1 MLCFWYKT
9 FCSEQLSV
17 REFSKTL
24 WLVGNLDQ
32 AFGSYESAIR
42 TSSPPLSNETS
53 RLLIWLNFGGFNSHH
68 LQLQDELNGGS
79 YLLWWCWSLI
89 GLLNRMAHAIL
100 QWLICSY
107 ISNTPPKCIS
117 RISYASHEGLL
128 GGRASLLLEV
138 SKFKLTPCAGIK
150 PLLWLIFAELEVGC
164 SVAQNRAYNL
174 LNKIAHAILQ
184 WLICSYG
191 LLSVK
196 AADHRYHLYT
206 TALNEASFVYQPK
219 GTLRHIHN
227 KCR

>member
-1 MLCFWYKT
+1 MVVLESHWPV
-9 FCSEQLSV
+9 EQ
-17 REFSKTL
+17 
-24 WLVGNLDQ
+24 
-32 AFGSYESAIR
+32 
-42 TSSPPLSNETS
+42 
-53 RLLIWLNFGGFNSHH
+53 
-68 LQLQDELNGGS
+68 NGA
-79 YLLWWCWSLI
+79 
-89 GLLNRMAHAIL
+89 RHFAMADLFLYFQH
-100 QWLICSY
+100 S
-107 ISNTPPKCIS
+107 PKCIS